1 MAFPYRHILVTGG
14 AGFIGSHL
22 VRMLLTQYPIARVTN
37 VDKLTY
43 AGNPANLLDVAD
55 DPRYHFMQIDIA
67 DPRLRALLA
76 EYPPDAIINVAAE
89 THVDRAIA
97 DPQAFAR
104 TDVLGTQ
111 NLLECARALGV
122 SRYVQVSTD
131 EVYGSIAEG
140 AMMEES
146 PLRPGNPY
154 SASKAGGDLLCL
166 SYVNTYGLSASVCR
180 GANTYGP
187 NQYPEKFIPLAITNL
202 LTGQP
207 VPLYGDGRQR
217 RDWLYVTDHCAGI
230 LAVLA
235 HGAAGE
241 VYHIAAGQEREN
253 RAILAWLLELLGAS
267 ETAVL
272 PVADRPGHDRRYAM
286 NANKLHGI
294 GWEPAVA
301 VEDGLID
308 TVAWYRAHCHWWQA
322 IRTSTTFR
330 EYYARQYPMLPPLE

>member
-1 MAFPYRHILVTGG
+1 MSVPYPHILVTGG

-22 VRMLLTQYPIARVTN
+22 VRMLLAQPQVARVTN

-43 AGNPANLLDVAD
+43 AGNPANLADVAG
-55 DPRYHFMQIDIA
+55 DPRYHFVHLDIA
-67 DPRLRALLA
+67 DPRLRAVLR
-76 EYPPDAIINVAAE
+76 ENPPDAIINVAAE

-97 DPQAFAR
+97 DPLAFAR

-111 NLLECARALGV
+111 NLLECARDIGV
-122 SRYVQVSTD
+122 RRYVQVSTD
-131 EVYGSIAEG
+131 EVYGSIPEG
-140 AMMEES
+140 AATEDS

-166 SYVNTYGLSASVCR
+166 SYVNTYGLSVSVCR

-187 NQYPEKFIPLAITNL
+187 HQYPEKFIPLAITNL

-230 LAVLA
+230 LMVLER
-235 HGAAGE
+235 GVAGE
-241 VYHIAAGQEREN
+241 VYNIAGGQEREN
-253 RAILAWLLELLGAS
+253 RAVLTRLRELLGAP
-267 ETAVL
+267 EEAVL

-286 NANKLHGI
+286 TSAKLRAL
-294 GWEPAVA
+294 GWVPRVT
-301 VEDGLID
+301 VEDGLAD
-308 TVAWYRAHCHWWQA
+308 TVAWYQQHPDWWQT
-322 IRTSTTFR
+322 IRRSATFTS
-330 EYYARQYPMLPPLE
+330 YYTRQYPMLPPLG

>member
-22 VRMLLTQYPIARVTN
+22 VRMLLARGPVARVTN

-43 AGNPANLLDVAD
+43 AGNPANLRNVAD
-55 DPRYHFMQIDIA
+55 DPRYHFLHLDIA
-67 DPRLRALLA
+67 DPHLRAALA
-76 EYPPDAIINVAAE
+76 DNPPDAIINVAAE

-111 NLLECARALGV
+111 NLLECARAFGV
-122 SRYVQVSTD
+122 RRYVQVSTD
-131 EVYGSIAEG
+131 EVYGSIADG
-140 AMMEES
+140 AATEDS

-166 SYVNTYGLSASVCR
+166 SYVNTYGLSVSISR

-187 NQYPEKFIPLAITNL
+187 NQYPEKFIPLAVTNL
-202 LTGQP
+202 LTGHP

-230 LAVLA
+230 LAVLE
-235 HGAAGE
+235 HGAAGD
-241 VYHIAAGQEREN
+241 VYNIAGEQEREN
-253 RAILAWLLELLGAS
+253 RDILAHVLALLDAPAS
-267 ETAVL
+267 AVQT
-272 PVADRPGHDRRYAM
+272 VADRPGHDRRYAM
-286 NANKLHGI
+286 DAAKLHAL
-294 GWEPAVA
+294 GWAPRVA
-301 VEDGLID
+301 VEDGLAE
-308 TVAWYRAHCHWWQA
+308 TVAWYRAHPDWWQA
-322 IRTSTTFR
+322 IRASATFTA
-330 EYYARQYPMLPPLE
+330 YYTRQYPMLPGLG